1 MPFKGG
7 SPTIADSSVD
17 GDEGGFSLGALAGG
31 GLLAGGAALLARRPG
46 LLGKI
51 LKVGNAGRMQS
62 MLSGFA
68 VPKSMLGNVGAA
80 VEKSVEHSTMKPLKE
95 LFSLETLRDFGK
107 AYKAHGHVG
116 PVPGQVNLPGPM
128 PGRVMGAM
136 DTAAQGAL
144 RRAGLPAAEAENAL
158 LQTPLGQNFGKFGT
172 AIEGP
177 VSSYIHPFRR
187 TPFNQFLEGMKA
199 ANRVASRTGTTGERR
214 ATQLAMGLGGVH
226 GLATA
231 DDNTPISLPIAI
243 AASGRQGYPYA
254 LAALASRY
262 WLGGAKTNGGVP
274 GAVLPVSEYGLDQ
287 SIRDPLRPFEKP
299 AALTALERITG
310 Y

>member
-7 SPTIADSSVD
+7 SPTIADSTAD
-17 GDEGGFSLGALAGG
+17 GDEGLSLGGIAGG
-31 GLLAGGAALLARRPG
+31 GLALGAAALLARRPG
-46 LLGKI
+46 LLGKVF
-51 LKVGNAGRMQS
+51 KGGNALRMQA

-80 VEKSVEHSTMKPLKE
+80 VEKSVEHGSARPLKE
-95 LFSLETLRDFGK
+95 LFSVQTLRDFGN
-107 AYKAHGHVG
+107 AYKNHGHVG
-116 PVPGQVNLPGPM
+116 PRPGQVNLPGPM
-128 PGRVMGAM
+128 PGRIMGAM
-136 DTAAQGAL
+136 DSAAQGAL
-144 RRAGLPAAEAENAL
+144 RRAGLGADEAENAL
-158 LQTPLGQNFGKFGT
+158 MQTPLGQNFGKFGT

-177 VSSYIHPFRR
+177 VSSYLHPFRR

-199 ANRVASRTGTTGERR
+199 MNRVATSTGTKGERR
-214 ATQLAMGLGGVH
+214 ATQLAMGAGGVH

-231 DDNTPISLPIAI
+231 DDSRPVSLPLAI

-262 WLGGAKTNGGVP
+262 WLGGANTNGGVP

-287 SIRDPLRPFEKP
+287 SIRDPLRPFVKP
-299 AALTALERITG
+299 AALTALEKITG